1 MKTAADPT
9 PPPATMPRQRSKP
22 LLPVRGVM
30 SLLDKNE
37 DEVLRLI
44 EDGQL
49 AWAFDVA
56 LDPKRGR
63 NRELRILPA
72 AVSAYLRGQTCELE
86 LADVLWMV
94 LPHDEPVILS
104 RDITRILNVCG
115 THTYALVRRK
125 LIVPCSTWRRGR
137 GGCGRFTTKSFIEFL
152 KARRFP

>member
-1 MKTAADPT
+1 
-9 PPPATMPRQRSKP
+9 
-22 LLPVRGVM
+22 M
-30 SLLDKNE
+30 SLIDASE
-37 DEVLRLI
+37 DQVLRLI

-72 AVSAYLRGQTCELE
+72 SVSAYLRGQTCELE
-86 LADVLWMV
+86 WADVLRLL

-104 RDITRILNVCG
+104 KDITRILNVCG
-115 THTYALVRRK
+115 THTYHLASRK

-137 GGCGRFTTKSFIEFL
+137 GGCGQFTANSFVEFL